1 MFIPLALIVGFVTS
15 IGVFEEVV
23 VPTANKAIDFAKPLV
38 ERTIDF
44 VKPSE

>member
-1 MFIPLALIVGFVTS
+1 MFTPLALIVGFVIS